1 MSHTEQQIES
11 ITGHRFNDA
20 SLLNLAL
27 THSSC
32 DLPRG
37 NNQRLE
43 FLGDAV
49 LDLAIA
55 DRLYA
60 DSPSSDEGA
69 LDRGRASLVN
79 GKSLAAIA
87 KQIGLAQHL
96 EVGKAHRKHHPE
108 PSKAMLED
116 ALEALIGAI
125 YLDAGFEAA
134 GKTVN
139 LLFDQRLK
147 ELKLSKSSKNPKGR
161 LQEWSQKKYHGEV
174 PLYKELDA
182 EGPDHDRRY
191 GAAVY
196 LAKTELGRG
205 IGSSKKAA
213 ETAAAEAAL
222 ENFENESYK

>member
-1 MSHTEQQIES
+1 MSQIEQEIES
-11 ITGHRFNDA
+11 ILGHRFNDP
-20 SLLNLAL
+20 SLLKLAL

-32 DLPRG
+32 DRAEG

-55 DRLYA
+55 DKLYA
-60 DSPSSDEGA
+60 NYPDADEGD

-87 KQIGLAQHL
+87 GRIGLARFL
-96 EVGKAHRKHHPE
+96 EVGDAHRKHHPD

-125 YLDAGFEAA
+125 FLDGGFEAA
-134 GKTVN
+134 RDSVHH
-139 LLFDQRLK
+139 LFEDSLK
-147 ELKLSKSSKNPKGR
+147 QIELSESNKNPKGR
-161 LQEWSQKKYHGEV
+161 LQEWSQHAHDGLV
-174 PLYKELDA
+174 PRYGELDA

-191 GAAVY
+191 GTVVY
-196 LAKTELGRG
+196 LGEKELGRG
-205 IGSSKKAA
+205 YGSSKKAA
-213 ETAAAEAAL
+213 EAAAAQAAL
-222 ENFENESYK
+222 KKIS